1 MATYDRH
8 KIVVG
13 SKLEVEKKSYLIENM
28 GCDKGA

>member
-13 SKLEVEKKSYLIENM
+13 SKLEVEKVVKERDYDE
-28 GCDKGA
+28 C

>member
-13 SKLEVEKKSYLIENM
+13 SKLEVRTVRSGKSGEGERL
-28 GCDKGA
+28 C

>member
-13 SKLEVEKKSYLIENM
+13 SKLEVEKEVKERDSGEEI
-28 GCDKGA
+28 C